1 MGGGKCEAMCLLRKQ
16 TLVFQGRRANF
27 VLHSTL
33 WRWRSAKHTSTRL
46 VSLQQM
52 IMGAVFTS
60 GLQRIL
66 CSGRQKGREAK
77 DLGDM
82 DKLYGVVM

>member
-1 MGGGKCEAMCLLRKQ
+1 MSK
-16 TLVFQGRRANF
+16 
-27 VLHSTL
+27 
-33 WRWRSAKHTSTRL
+33 RL
-46 VSLQQM
+46 VSPKQM

-66 CSGRQKGREAK
+66 CSGRQKGREVK

-82 DKLYGVVM
+82 DKQYGMVL